1 MEEILKFYRGRLEP
15 ESSFLRYGILSCAM
29 LYRYRKNAYNKT
41 RFMEIMN
48 YEYAGKC
55 EKQKVQGR

>member
-15 ESSFLRYGILSCAM
+15 ESSFLRYGILFFTM
-29 LYRYRKNAYNKT
+29 LYRYRKNAYNKA

-48 YEYAGKC
+48 YEYAG
-55 EKQKVQGR
+55 